1 MARPMRTLRFYLDY
15 ISSNAY
21 LAWLRMPELAAR
33 HGLRVEPV
41 PVLFAGLLEANGQLG
56 PAEVRPKARW
66 MWRNNLRKAAR
77 LGIEIRP
84 PVSHPFN
91 PLLPLRASSVDLDP
105 AERDALVSALFA
117 AVWTRQLDTTDP
129 AVLARVAEE
138 AGVADAA
145 RLPERATTPE
155 IKERLRQQ
163 TDDAIARGVFG
174 VPCFEVPGA
183 GGEPGE
189 IFWGYDDLPYLE
201 PFLAG
206 DDPLAPQ
213 DLSQLARS
221 APNPTAMRRRFRE
234 TLPPSWQREA
244 EERARRERDDD

>member
-1 MARPMRTLRFYLDY
+1 MRTLRFYLDY

-21 LAWLRMPELAAR
+21 LAWLRMPELRER

-41 PVLFAGLLEANGQLG
+41 PVLFAALLEANGQLG

-66 MWRNNLRKAAR
+66 MWRNNLRKAAH
-77 LGIEIRP
+77 LGVEIRP

-105 AERDALVSALFA
+105 EERDALVSALFA
-117 AVWTRQLDTTDP
+117 AVWSRQLDATDP
-129 AVLARVAEE
+129 EVLVRVARE
-138 AGVADAA
+138 AGVRDAA
-145 RLPERATTPE
+145 SLPERATTPE
-155 IKERLRQQ
+155 TKERLRRR
-163 TDDAIARGVFG
+163 TDEAIARGVFG
-174 VPCFEVPGA
+174 VPCFEVPGE

-206 DDPLAPQ
+206 EDPLPPQ
-213 DLSQLARS
+213 DLTALGLG
-221 APNPTAMRRRFRE
+221 APNPSAMRRRFRE
-234 TLPPSWQREA
+234 APPPSWQREA
-244 EERARRERDDD
+244 EDRARREGEDG

>member
-1 MARPMRTLRFYLDY
+1 
-15 ISSNAY
+15 
-21 LAWLRMPELAAR
+21 MPELADRYA
-33 HGLRVEPV
+33 LRVEPV

-77 LGIEIRP
+77 LGIEIHP

-91 PLLPLRASSVDLDP
+91 PLLPLRASSLDLEP
-105 AERDALVSALFA
+105 EERDSLVSALFA
-117 AVWTRQLDTTDP
+117 AVWTRQLDVTDP
-129 AVLARVAEE
+129 AVLVRLAEE

-145 RLPERATTPE
+145 SLPERATAPE
-155 IKERLRQQ
+155 IKRRLRRR
-163 TDDAIARGVFG
+163 TDEAIARGVFG
-174 VPCFEVPGA
+174 VPCFEIPGA
-183 GGEPGE
+183 DDEPGE

-206 DDPLAPQ
+206 EDPIPPQ
-213 DLSQLARS
+213 DTTALGLG
-221 APNPTAMRRRFRE
+221 APNPTAMRRQFRE

-244 EERARRERDDD
+244 EERARRERGEG